1 MHVSTYCSLL
11 VVDYLYF
18 ATTIVVCCF
27 VCCCSPTRDHHIQS
41 LSSKVE
47 TNETTT
53 TIMMEHTAL
62 NGTTSTTTIIKDQE
76 ERKKKKRFGP
86 LILFTALLLG
96 LAVYAR
102 QIRGRS
108 SLASSDTTRGA
119 ITASLMMSNDNLGRH
134 CYRYNEGCHQSVGI
148 YDSQKDYCY
157 TCGYSYDDSV
167 GYCWNS
173 QNWQCP
179 PACNNVQEVYSQGD
193 NQCGDP
199 CKEFLSCK
207 DVKTKKLCEAMGYTW
222 DSEYGQGCV

>member
-1 MHVSTYCSLL
+1 
-11 VVDYLYF
+11 
-18 ATTIVVCCF
+18 
-27 VCCCSPTRDHHIQS
+27 
-41 LSSKVE
+41 
-47 TNETTT
+47 
-53 TIMMEHTAL
+53 MMEHTVL

-96 LAVYAR
+96 CAFYAAG

-119 ITASLMMSNDNLGRH
+119 ITTSLMMSNDNLGMH
-134 CYRYNEGCHQSVGI
+134 CNPWDNGYCHQSVGI

-157 TCGYSYDDSV
+157 TCGYSYNL

-179 PACNNVQEVYSQGD
+179 PACNNMQEVYGKGD

-199 CKEFLSCK
+199 CTFFLSCK